1 MAYERTLTFTE
12 QPELSSP
19 STATSTWTLTFK
31 MPTSTEDTV
40 VTGGTFNYQSYS
52 QLNRA
57 YANNAD
63 GKTHASNFIELTVIT
78 GGVRGNTG
86 LKDFALTWSPNQTRM
101 TAGSIRA
108 VSTDRYFNSSN
119 PTTRTIESR
128 QYLRAVKLQS
138 GAMSDGAYVAP
149 YGIATYGDVDNPSTD
164 MSDWIDL
171 GVFKRYTLDAPPVI
185 SNPSVTYN
193 TSEPFAY
200 LTTAT
205 LACDVTAQ
213 YGGNISNIV
222 FKIGN
227 QSVSGT
233 TTPLSI
239 RLTAEGTFTP
249 TVTVTDS
256 RGQTTTQNLDSVVVK
271 ACPPP
276 AMSFTAQRTTASG
289 VVDDEGQYATL
300 TAVFDYASDAVALRE
315 PVVLVDGVQETA
327 TWYTTR
333 ATSGAVSNAVDWTN
347 TGSFTSPKT
356 LYGIVGT
363 LDLQTSHQ
371 ISVTPVDSNASG
383 TAITQTLAS
392 AFYTIDFLAGGRGIA
407 FGQPATQDGFECNMP
422 TTLHDTVTMEDAVS
436 VMDADSTLRALFD
449 FIHPVGSYYETSD
462 ASFNPNTTWGGTWV
476 LETEG
481 QVHVSAGTNYIVGST
496 GGEATHTLTIDE
508 MPSHS
513 HSYAKAF
520 GSGVQGASGAS
531 YWVLGNP
538 TDASLSTSTTGGGQ
552 AHNNMQ
558 PYIVVNRWHRTA

>member
-1 MAYERTLTFTE
+1 MAYEKILTFTE

-19 STATSTWTLTFK
+19 STATSTWTFKFYSSRTESVVNGATFTLA
-31 MPTSTEDTV
+31 P
-40 VTGGTFNYQSYS
+40 YS
-52 QLNRA
+52 NVNRT
-57 YANNAD
+57 YTNNAN
-63 GKTHASNFIELTVIT
+63 GKTHASAKTMYVVIT
-78 GGVRGNTG
+78 DGVRRNYQNTI
-86 LKDFALTWSPNQTRM
+86 SPTEWPPDRTRSSAPIGSTVN
-101 TAGSIRA
+101 TA
-108 VSTDRYFNSSN
+108 DYFNSSN
-119 PTTRTIESR
+119 PTTRTITSR
-128 QYLRAVKLQS
+128 QYVRAVKLQS
-138 GAMSDGAYVAP
+138 GAYSDDEFVAP
-149 YGIATYGDVDNPSTD
+149 YGIATYGDVDDPGTD

-171 GVFKRYTLDAPPVI
+171 GDFHTYTLDAPPII

-193 TSEPFAY
+193 TSEAY
-200 LTTAT
+200 ADLTTAT
-205 LACDVTAQ
+205 LACNVTAQ

-222 FKIGN
+222 FKFGS

-383 TAITQTLAS
+383 TTITQTLAT
-392 AFYTIDFLAGGRGIA
+392 AFYTIDFLAGGHGIA
-407 FGQPATQDGFECNMP
+407 FGQPASQDGFECNMP
-422 TTLHDTVTMEDAVS
+422 TTFHDTVTMEDAVS

-481 QVHVSAGTNYIVGST
+481 QVHISAGANYIVGST

-538 TDASLSTSTTGGGQ
+538 TDDSLSTSTTGGGQ

>member
-19 STATSTWTLTFK
+19 STATSTWTFKYYASGAEIVVNGETFRLA
-31 MPTSTEDTV
+31 P
-40 VTGGTFNYQSYS
+40 YS
-52 QLNRA
+52 NINKT
-57 YANNAD
+57 YSNNAN
-63 GKTHASNFIELTVIT
+63 GKTHASTEYVLAVIT
-78 GGVRGNTG
+78 GDVRRNYRAI
-86 LKDFALTWSPNQTRM
+86 DSPSAWSPDQTKGSTPLVRTVN
-101 TAGSIRA
+101 TA
-108 VSTDRYFNSSN
+108 DYFNSSN
-119 PTTRTIESR
+119 PTTRTITSR
-128 QYLRAVKLQS
+128 QYVRAVKLQS
-138 GAMSDGAYVAP
+138 GAYSDGAFVAP
-149 YGIATYGDVDNPSTD
+149 YGIATYDDVDNPSTD

-171 GVFKRYTLDAPPVI
+171 GEFKTYTLDAPPII

-193 TSEPFAY
+193 TSEPYAD

-205 LACDVTAQ
+205 LACNVTAQ

-371 ISVTPVDSNASG
+371 ISATPVDSNASG
-383 TAITQTLAS
+383 TTITQTLAS
-392 AFYTIDFLAGGRGIA
+392 AFYTIDFLAGGHGIA
-407 FGQPATQDGFECNMP
+407 FGQPASQDGFECNMP
-422 TTLHDTVTMEDAVS
+422 TSFHDTVTMEDAVS

>member
-40 VTGGTFNYQSYS
+40 VSGETFNFQYYS
-52 QLNRA
+52 QINRV

-63 GKTHASNFIELTVIT
+63 GKTHASDNINLTVIT
-78 GGVRGNTG
+78 GGVRVNTG
-86 LKDFALTWSPNQTRM
+86 LRDGILDWSPNQTRM
-101 TAGSIRA
+101 TAGSIRS
-108 VSTDRYFNSSN
+108 VNTDRYFNSSN

-128 QYLRAVKLQS
+128 QYLRAVKLRS
-138 GAMSDGAYVAP
+138 GAVSNGAYVAP

-171 GVFKRYTLDAPPVI
+171 GVFKRYTLDAPPII
-185 SNPSVTYN
+185 SNSSVTYDTN
-193 TSEPFAY
+193 EPFAY

-222 FKIGN
+222 FKIGT

-256 RGQTTTQNLDSVVVK
+256 RGQTTTQAFDAVVVK
-271 ACPPP
+271 PCPPP
-276 AMSFTAQRTTASG
+276 AMSFTVQRTTASG

-300 TAVFDYASDAVALRE
+300 TAVFDYASDGVALRE

-356 LYGIVGT
+356 LYGVVGT

-383 TAITQTLAS
+383 TAITQMLAS
-392 AFYTIDFLAGGRGIA
+392 AFYTIDFLAGGHGIA
-407 FGQPATQDGFECNMP
+407 FGQPSSEDGFFCNMEATFRQDVNISIDDESTDP
-422 TTLHDTVTMEDAVS
+422 TDIDYKLY
-436 VMDADSTLRALFD
+436 RALLD
-449 FIHPVGSYYETSD
+449 KGWI
-462 ASFNPNTTWGGTWV
+462 
-476 LETEG
+476 
-481 QVHVSAGTNYIVGST
+481 
-496 GGEATHTLTIDE
+496 
-508 MPSHS
+508 
-513 HSYAKAF
+513 
-520 GSGVQGASGAS
+520 
-531 YWVLGNP
+531 
-538 TDASLSTSTTGGGQ
+538 
-552 AHNNMQ
+552 
-558 PYIVVNRWHRTA
+558 